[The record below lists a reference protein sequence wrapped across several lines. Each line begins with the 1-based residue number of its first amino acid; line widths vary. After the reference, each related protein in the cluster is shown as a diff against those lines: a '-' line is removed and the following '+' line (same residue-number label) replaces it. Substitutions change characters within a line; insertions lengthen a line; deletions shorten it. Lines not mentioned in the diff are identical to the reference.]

1 MKLVKTQST
10 RILALFCALSFLMYV
25 DRVNLSASA
34 ALIKQE
40 IGLDNTELGI
50 IFSAFAY
57 TYLVFQ
63 IIGGWFCDRFG
74 AKRTIIICGSIWVVA
89 TICTGFVG
97 GFASLFLSRL
107 LLGVGEGA
115 ALPSQA
121 RAITFWFK
129 KEKRGF
135 IQGITHSFSRFGNAV
150 TPSLVAIL
158 VLAHSWRF
166 SFIALGVITA
176 VWLMMWI
183 AWFRDTPQQVKGISK
198 EELAL
203 YPKADPQIK
212 SKSKESVLWGALLK
226 RMGPTMGV
234 YFCYGWT
241 GWLFFTWLPTFFMNG
256 RGMDIKASALFTSG
270 VFLSGVIGNTVGG
283 LVSDYIYKKTGN
295 VVAARRN
302 VIIFSFLSALLLL
315 IPVILSSSMTV
326 ITLCLAV
333 AFFCLELTIGPIWA
347 VPMDITPK
355 HVGIASGLMNA
366 GSAVAGIISP
376 ILFGVIIDRTGN
388 WSLPFYGSVALLML
402 GIVLTFFMRPDIP
415 LHTDTHDK
423 GKEWDGRDSASTTS
437 AH

>member
-1 MKLVKTQST
+1 MSQLRYKST
-10 RILALFCALSFLMYV
+10 KVLALFCALSFLMYV

-34 ALIKQE
+34 ALIKTE

-89 TICTGFVG
+89 TLCTGFVG
-97 GFASLFLSRL
+97 GFASLFFSRL

-135 IQGITHSFSRFGNAV
+135 VQGLTHSFSRFGNAV
-150 TPSLVAIL
+150 TPSLVALL

-166 SFIALGVITA
+166 SFIALGVLTA
-176 VWLMMWI
+176 VWLVMWI
-183 AWFRDTPQQVKGISK
+183 GFFRDTPQQFSGLSK
-198 EELAL
+198 EELAQ
-203 YPKADPQIK
+203 YPRPDPAQAARAK
-212 SKSKESVLWGALLK
+212 GPTPWGALLK

-256 RGMDIKASALFTSG
+256 RGMDIKSSALFTSG
-270 VFLSGVIGNTVGG
+270 VFLSGVVGNTVGG
-283 LVSDYIYKKTGN
+283 MVSDYIYKRTGN

-315 IPVILSSSMTV
+315 LPVIFSTSMTT
-326 ITLCLAV
+326 ITLSLAV

-347 VPMDITPK
+347 VPMDITPG

-376 ILFGVIIDRTGN
+376 ILFGIIIDTTGN
-388 WSLPFYGSVALLML
+388 WSLPFYGSVALLMA

-415 LHTDTHDK
+415 L
-423 GKEWDGRDSASTTS
+423 KESHHGADPASKPSPSVTS

>member
-1 MKLVKTQST
+1 MKNKTST
-10 RILALFCALSFLMYV
+10 KVLALFCALSFLMYV
-25 DRVNLSASA
+25 DRVNLSTA
-34 ALIKQE
+34 AGLIKSDLDLNNTDL
-40 IGLDNTELGI
+40 GL

-63 IIGGWFCDRFG
+63 IVGGWFCDRFG
-74 AKRTIIICGSIWVVA
+74 ARKTIIICGSIWVVA
-89 TICTGFVG
+89 TICTGFAG
-97 GFASLFLSRL
+97 GFVSLFLSRL

-121 RAITFWFK
+121 RAITFWFRR
-129 KEKRGF
+129 EKRGF
-135 IQGITHSFSRFGNAV
+135 VQGVTHSFSRLGNAIA
-150 TPSLVAIL
+150 PSLVALL
-158 VLAHSWRF
+158 VMMHSWRF

-176 VWLMMWI
+176 VWLVMWVRG
-183 AWFRDTPQQVKGISK
+183 FRDDPHEIADLSAEERAALPPPDASLSPKVRQPTPWK
-198 EELAL
+198 
-203 YPKADPQIK
+203 
-212 SKSKESVLWGALLK
+212 ALLK

-256 RGMDIKASALFTSG
+256 RGMDLKASALFTSA
-270 VFLSGVIGNTVGG
+270 VFLSGVVGNTVGG
-283 LVSDYIYKKTGN
+283 VISDRILKRTGN

-315 IPVILSSSMTV
+315 IPVINSTDMTI
-326 ITLCLAV
+326 ITLCLGL

-355 HVGIASGLMNA
+355 YVGVASGLVNA

-376 ILFGVIIDRTGN
+376 ILFGVIIDKTGN
-388 WSLPFYGSVALLML
+388 WSLPFYGSVVLLMV

-415 LHTDTHDK
+415 LSD
-423 GKEWDGRDSASTTS
+423 DSSSPQVDPS
-437 AH
+437 ATEKAYH

>member
-1 MKLVKTQST
+1 MN
-10 RILALFCALSFLMYV
+10 RINNQGTKVLALFCALSFLMYV

-89 TICTGFVG
+89 TICTGLVG
-97 GFASLFLSRL
+97 GFMSLFLSRL
-107 LLGVGEGA
+107 LLGIGEGA

-129 KEKRGF
+129 REKRGF
-135 IQGITHSFSRFGNAV
+135 VQGLTHSFSRFGNAV
-150 TPSLVAIL
+150 TPSLVALL

-166 SFIALGVITA
+166 SFIALGVLTA
-176 VWLMMWI
+176 VWLLMWVTI
-183 AWFRDTPQQVKGISK
+183 FRDSPHQFPNMSK
-198 EELAL
+198 EELAR
-203 YPKADPQIK
+203 YPQPDPQVEEK
-212 SKSKESVLWGALLK
+212 VKAPTPWKALLK

-270 VFLSGVIGNTVGG
+270 VFLSGVVGNTVGG
-283 LVSDYIYKKTGN
+283 MLSDAIYRRTGN

-302 VIIFSFLSALLLL
+302 MIIFSFFSALLLL
-315 IPVILSSSMTV
+315 IPVILASSATV
-326 ITLCLAV
+326 ITVCLAV

-376 ILFGVIIDRTGN
+376 ILFGVIIDQTGN
-388 WSLPFYGSVALLML
+388 WSLPFYGSVVLLML

-415 LHTDTHDK
+415 LQEAPARHTAPESDK
-423 GKEWDGRDSASTTS
+423 PSVTS
-437 AH
+437 SLP

>member
-1 MKLVKTQST
+1 MNLMKNKST
-10 RILALFCALSFLMYV
+10 KVLALFCALSFLMYV

-34 ALIKQE
+34 ALIKEE

-50 IFSAFAY
+50 VFSAFAY

-74 AKRTIIICGSIWVVA
+74 ARNTIIICGSIWIIA
-89 TICTGFVG
+89 TICTGFAG
-97 GFASLFLSRL
+97 GFISLFLSRL
-107 LLGVGEGA
+107 LLGIGEGA

-135 IQGITHSFSRFGNAV
+135 VQGITHAFSRFGNAV
-150 TPSLVAIL
+150 TPSIVALL

-166 SFIALGVITA
+166 SFIAMGLITA
-176 VWLMMWI
+176 VWLALWI
-183 AWFRDTPQQVKGISK
+183 LWFRDTPHQYNDLSKDELEQIPPADSQVIEKTT
-198 EELAL
+198 E
-203 YPKADPQIK
+203 PTP
-212 SKSKESVLWGALLK
+212 WGALLK

-241 GWLFFTWLPTFFMNG
+241 GWLFFTWLPMFFMNG
-256 RGMDIKASALFTSG
+256 RGMDIKSSALFTSG
-270 VFLSGVIGNTVGG
+270 VFLFGVLGNMVGG
-283 LVSDYIYKKTGN
+283 VVSDYIYKRTRN

-315 IPVILSSSMTV
+315 IPVINSSSLTV
-326 ITLCLAV
+326 ISLCLGV
-333 AFFCLELTIGPIWA
+333 AFFCLELTIGPVWA
-347 VPMDITPK
+347 IPMDITPK

-376 ILFGVIIDRTGN
+376 ILFGIIIDKTGD
-388 WSLPFYGSVALLML
+388 WSLPFYGSIVLLL
-402 GIVLTFFMRPDIP
+402 FGIVLTFFMRPDIP
-415 LHTDTHDK
+415 LQANHALEGTLS
-423 GKEWDGRDSASTTS
+423 GL
-437 AH
+437 

>member
-1 MKLVKTQST
+1 MNIIKNKST
-10 RILALFCALSFLMYV
+10 KVLALFCALSFLMYV

-34 ALIKQE
+34 ALIKEE

-97 GFASLFLSRL
+97 GFVSLFLSRL
-107 LLGVGEGA
+107 LLGIGEGA
-115 ALPSQA
+115 TLPSQA

-135 IQGITHSFSRFGNAV
+135 VQGLTHSFSRFGNAV
-150 TPSLVAIL
+150 TPSLVALL

-166 SFIALGVITA
+166 SFIALGVLTA
-176 VWLMMWI
+176 IWLMMWI
-183 AWFRDTPQQVKGISK
+183 AWFRDTPHKFPQLSQ
-198 EELAL
+198 EELAQ
-203 YPKADPQIK
+203 YPQPDPQVRDKIK
-212 SKSKESVLWGALLK
+212 EPTPWGALLK

-256 RGMDIKASALFTSG
+256 RGMDIKSSALFTSG
-270 VFLSGVIGNTVGG
+270 VFLSGVVGNTVGG
-283 LVSDYIYKKTGN
+283 IVSDYIYKRSGN

-315 IPVILSSSMTV
+315 LPVILSTSMTV

-376 ILFGVIIDRTGN
+376 ILFGIIIDKTGN
-388 WSLPFYGSVALLML
+388 WSLPFYGSVVLLMV
-402 GIVLTFFMRPDIP
+402 GIILTFFMRPDIP
-415 LHTDTHDK
+415 LQENNRKTNTRSQDK
-423 GKEWDGRDSASTTS
+423 SSITS